1 MLLRINPME
10 ANTQNFCTEQQER
23 ALQSIWLQRF
33 SLQGSYCTKNIK
45 TFFFLAG
52 NQEKNVQIAVLWKL
66 WRIAGGQEHPGTP
79 TVAGAVSCAKLF
91 CEKRNF

>member
-1 MLLRINPME
+1 MLLRINP
-10 ANTQNFCTEQQER
+10 TGSKHTEFLHRIAGTCSTEHLATKIFTSRQLLYQKYKDF
-23 ALQSIWLQRF
+23 LF
-33 SLQGSYCTKNIK
+33 SSRQPGK
-45 TFFFLAG
+45 
-52 NQEKNVQIAVLWKL
+52 VQIAVLWKL